1 MLVPG
6 RAEALSRRAAVMR
19 SVSAFVRPV
28 TLDVLY
34 IKLDLGPVPL
44 TKVALGPLLLLLL
57 PPAPDAAGVVAGVLL
72 LAVLLPPPFSL
83 QLPGSLLLSVVT
95 AW

>member
-6 RAEALSRRAAVMR
+6 RAEALSRKAAVMR
-19 SVSAFVRPV
+19 SVSACVRPV

-34 IKLDLGPVPL
+34 IKLDLGPVPF
-44 TKVALGPLLLLLL
+44 TKVALVPVLLLLL
-57 PPAPDAAGVVAGVLL
+57 PPAPVAAGVFAGVL

-83 QLPGSLLLSVVT
+83 QLPGSLLLSVVA